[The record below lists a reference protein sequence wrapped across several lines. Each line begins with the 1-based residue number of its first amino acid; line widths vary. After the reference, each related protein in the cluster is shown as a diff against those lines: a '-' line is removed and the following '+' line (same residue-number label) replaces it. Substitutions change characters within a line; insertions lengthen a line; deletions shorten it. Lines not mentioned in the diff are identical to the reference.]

1 MGAADVI
8 TPSMKT
14 RPLIASLALLL
25 SACGG
30 GDGASEDAV
39 SRESAVE
46 VASRPFTIGNDVAD
60 QMGTHVGEMGTDREG
75 DPSLNALATEPE
87 ADTGPDAAGNAA
99 DQTPESNSQFTT
111 EGGPEG

>member
-30 GDGASEDAV
+30 GDGASGDGA
-39 SRESAVE
+39 SKESAVE

-60 QMGTHVGEMGTDREG
+60 QMGSHVGEMGTDREG
-75 DPSLNALATEPE
+75 DPALNALAAEPE
-87 ADTGPDAAGNAA
+87 VGDGPDAAGNAI
-99 DQTPESNSQFTT
+99 DRTPESNSQFTT

>member
-1 MGAADVI
+1 
-8 TPSMKT
+8 MKT

-30 GDGASEDAV
+30 GDGASEDGA
-39 SRESAVE
+39 SKESAVE

-75 DPSLNALATEPE
+75 DPALNALASEPE
-87 ADTGPDAAGNAA
+87 ADTGPDAAANAA
-99 DQTPESNSQFTT
+99 DQAPASNSQFTT

>member
-1 MGAADVI
+1 
-8 TPSMKT
+8 MKT

-30 GDGASEDAV
+30 GDGASEDGA

-46 VASRPFTIGNDVAD
+46 VASRPFTIGNDVTD

-75 DPSLNALATEPE
+75 DPALNALAAEPE
-87 ADTGPDAAGNAA
+87 ADTGPDATGNAV
-99 DQTPESNSQFTT
+99 DQAPATNSQFTT